1 MDMRHFQILVF
12 ATPAIE
18 DFFPSHDSHKYP
30 KAQYEKIK
38 VQLIINMDLLLLLKL
53 FSPAMWRLTRWHK
66 W

>member
-1 MDMRHFQILVF
+1 MRHFQILVF
-12 ATPAIE
+12 ATPAIK
-18 DFFPSHDSHKYP
+18 DFFPSHDSRKYP

>member
-18 DFFPSHDSHKYP
+18 DFFPSHDSRKYP

-53 FSPAMWRLTRWHK
+53 FSPAM
-66 W
+66 